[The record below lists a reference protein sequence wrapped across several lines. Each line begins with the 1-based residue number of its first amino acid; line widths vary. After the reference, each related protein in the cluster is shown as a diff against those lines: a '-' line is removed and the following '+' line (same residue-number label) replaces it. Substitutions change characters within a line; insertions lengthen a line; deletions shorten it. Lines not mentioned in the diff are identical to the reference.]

1 MKLASIFAIAVLT
14 NEIAAVKVSH
24 LPDVR
29 PDLVADSDI
38 AAHERARDE
47 AAAVKKNPQQ
57 ALLTSISADLDQI
70 NKDNSFGISFS
81 QHERNEHA
89 KSLCTKITGEIIDY
103 AAKLIAQVDAHP
115 DETLTEQNAH
125 NISAIVFY
133 SVQLQDQREAL
144 AMPTDADL
152 ALAVNRLKSLQKL
165 YLFEQKGG
173 ENYLGWEQNKQIK
186 IFKIFKPFCFFNS
199 LNNNW

>member
-14 NEIAAVKVSH
+14 NEIAAVKVTH

-29 PDLVADSDI
+29 PDLVADADI
-38 AAHERARDE
+38 AAHEAARE
-47 AAAVKKNPQQ
+47 EFAKVKKNPQQ
-57 ALLTSISADLDQI
+57 DLLTSINTDLDQI

-81 QHERNEHA
+81 QHDRNEHA
-89 KSLCTKITGEIIDY
+89 KTLCTKITGEIIEY
-103 AAKLIAQVDAHP
+103 ANSLIAKVDTSP

-133 SVQLQDQREAL
+133 SVQLLEQRDSL
-144 AMPTDADL
+144 AMEGANDL
-152 ALAVNRLKSLQKL
+152 DLAVNRLKSLQKL

-173 ENYLGWEQNKQIK
+173 ENYLG
-186 IFKIFKPFCFFNS
+186 
-199 LNNNW
+199 

>member
-14 NEIAAVKVSH
+14 NEITAVKVTH

-29 PDLVADSDI
+29 PELVADSDI

-47 AAAVKKNPQQ
+47 AASVKKNPQQ
-57 ALLTSISADLDQI
+57 TLLTSIAIDLDQI

-81 QHERNEHA
+81 QHDRNEHA
-89 KSLCTKITGEIIDY
+89 KALCTKITGEIIDY
-103 AAKLIAQVDAHP
+103 SNKLIAQVDTHP

-125 NISAIVFY
+125 NISAVVFY
-133 SVQLQDQREAL
+133 SVQLEEQREAL
-144 AMPTDADL
+144 AMAGEDDL
-152 ALAVNRLKSLQKL
+152 RLAVNRLKSLQKL

-173 ENYLGWEQNKQIK
+173 ENYLG
-186 IFKIFKPFCFFNS
+186 
-199 LNNNW
+199 

>member
-14 NEIAAVKVSH
+14 NEIAAVNVRH

-29 PDLVADSDI
+29 PELVADSDI
-38 AAHERARDE
+38 AAHEAARE
-47 AAAVKKNPQQ
+47 ESAKVKKNPQQ

-81 QHERNEHA
+81 QHARNEHA
-89 KSLCTKITGEIIDY
+89 KELCTKITGEITDY
-103 AAKLIAQVDAHP
+103 ATALITQVDTHP

-133 SVQLQDQREAL
+133 SVQLLEQRDAL
-144 AMPTDADL
+144 AMAGANDL
-152 ALAVNRLKSLQKL
+152 DLAVNRLKSLQKL

-173 ENYLGWEQNKQIK
+173 ENYLG
-186 IFKIFKPFCFFNS
+186 
-199 LNNNW
+199 

>member
-14 NEIAAVKVSH
+14 NEIAAVKVTH

-29 PDLVADSDI
+29 PDLVADADI
-38 AAHERARDE
+38 AAHESARVE
-47 AAAVKKNPQQ
+47 ASLVKKNPQA
-57 ALLTSISADLDQI
+57 ALLTSITADLDQI

-81 QHERNEHA
+81 QHTRNEHA
-89 KSLCTKITGEIIDY
+89 KSLCTKITDEIVEY
-103 AAKLIAQVDAHP
+103 SNKLITQVDTHP

-133 SVQLQDQREAL
+133 SVQLLEQRDAL
-144 AMPTDADL
+144 AMQGESTVNLD
-152 ALAVNRLKSLQKL
+152 LAVNRLKSLQKL

-173 ENYLGWEQNKQIK
+173 ENYLG
-186 IFKIFKPFCFFNS
+186 
-199 LNNNW
+199 